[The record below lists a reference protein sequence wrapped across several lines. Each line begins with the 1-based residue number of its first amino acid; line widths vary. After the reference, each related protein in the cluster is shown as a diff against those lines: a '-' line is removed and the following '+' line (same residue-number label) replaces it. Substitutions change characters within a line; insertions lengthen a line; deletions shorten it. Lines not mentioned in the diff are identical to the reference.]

1 MHSGLEKTQFKK
13 KNFLYI
19 FFPQKSINR
28 INYKERG
35 KLFLLVPLVLDAKLS
50 CYAAAEFIDIKLID
64 LIALYTNRKII
75 LIV

>member
-1 MHSGLEKTQFKK
+1 MHSGLEKAQLKRRIFCP
-13 KNFLYI
+13 
-19 FFPQKSINR
+19 FFPQKSIYR

-64 LIALYTNRKII
+64 LIALYTNRIII